1 MNEAEA
7 LAELIDPLLA
17 TPAEAWWR
25 PSPIEFPSAKA
36 WPRPR
41 TMPASSGSASPTPAT
56 ASDRRDVRVGHG
68 YASQDKQHGKAQQR
82 TAAVAPPEAGVGVP
96 AATTAG

>member
-7 LAELIDPLLA
+7 LAELINPLLA
-17 TPAEAWWR
+17 TPAEAW
-25 PSPIEFPSAKA
+25 
-36 WPRPR
+36 PRRR

-56 ASDRRDVRVGHG
+56 ASDRRDVRVGQG
-68 YASQDKQHGKAQQR
+68 SASQDKQHGKAQQQ